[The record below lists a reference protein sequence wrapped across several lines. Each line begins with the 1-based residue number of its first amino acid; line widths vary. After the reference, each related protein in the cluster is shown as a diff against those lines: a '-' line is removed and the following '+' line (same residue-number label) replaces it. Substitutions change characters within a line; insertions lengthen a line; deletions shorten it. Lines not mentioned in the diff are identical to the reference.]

1 MDMRDDLEAQ
11 VLNLARQRDVLA
23 SEAGS
28 MQALQQAVQ
37 DLGAEADALR
47 QALRTESEKQ
57 VGGVLHVLDAGACL
71 PSPMVGRTSVW

>member
-1 MDMRDDLEAQ
+1 MRAMDMRDDLEAR
-11 VLNLARQRDVLA
+11 VLNLARQRDALV

-37 DLGAEADALR
+37 DMGAEADALR

-57 VGGVLHVLDAGACL
+57 VGRVLDRMQVHACHH
-71 PSPMVGRTSVW
+71 PW